1 MQQICLLGDQTPM
14 KIHLEDKTEEIIE
27 NEAEKDTDGKLKE
40 VLRDVIMLNA
50 SNTSNQIPIR
60 KERDRIRGSK

>member
-1 MQQICLLGDQTPM
+1 M

-50 SNTSNQIPIR
+50 SNTSN
-60 KERDRIRGSK
+60 

>member
-1 MQQICLLGDQTPM
+1 M

-40 VLRDVIMLNA
+40 VLRDVIMLTA
-50 SNTSNQIPIR
+50 SNASNQIPIR
-60 KERDRIRGSK
+60 KERDQIRGSK

>member
-1 MQQICLLGDQTPM
+1 MFIRRLDTN
-14 KIHLEDKTEEIIE
+14 EDTSRRQTEEIIE

-50 SNTSNQIPIR
+50 SNTSN
-60 KERDRIRGSK
+60 

>member
-1 MQQICLLGDQTPM
+1 M

-40 VLRDVIMLNA
+40 VLRDVIMM
-50 SNTSNQIPIR
+50 NTSNQIPIR